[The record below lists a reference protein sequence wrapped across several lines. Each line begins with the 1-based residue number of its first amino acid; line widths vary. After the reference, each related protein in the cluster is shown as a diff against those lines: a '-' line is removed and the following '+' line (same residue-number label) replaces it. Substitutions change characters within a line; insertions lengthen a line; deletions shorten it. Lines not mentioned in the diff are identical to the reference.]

1 MPGTT
6 CSGYNMGGYT
16 KCEGMGGW
24 GSSLDLVV
32 KREEA
37 GVQQRVGV
45 SRAGHERAER
55 ERQVSLNTWTEELD
69 AIEKQGS
76 AKKSHA
82 VNGVSP
88 VGRAKEGGVHA
99 LASHALASHVLVS
112 PPCSLSKKTL
122 FSRLISNFTSWPPF
136 EAHLPIVDY
145 LLSTC

>member
-82 VNGVSP
+82 VNGVCP

-99 LASHALASHVLVS
+99 LASHALASHADA
-112 PPCSLSKKTL
+112 PPIKRRAARWEGCFRNLTAFAACMPGESTWDC
-122 FSRLISNFTSWPPF
+122 FSVHNT
-136 EAHLPIVDY
+136 
-145 LLSTC
+145 